1 MFFRH
6 LFKAFVLILT
16 ILSVNLLTA
25 HLDNY
30 LSDYR
35 GQFDALTFTLL
46 GMGVVVLIFYPLF
59 AWMDQGVDRISR
71 EFLTLGKRLIGRKL
85 GMILAFLAGFYGLF
99 YLYGE
104 LWFHTNLHPQ
114 VMDRVLNL
122 WTRLRT

>member
-30 LSDYR
+30 LSGYR
-35 GQFDALTFTLL
+35 GQYDALTFTLL
-46 GMGVVVLIFYPLF
+46 GMTAVVIIFYPLF
-59 AWMDQGVDRISR
+59 SWLDGWADRVAR
-71 EFLTLGKRLIGRKL
+71 EFLRLGKRLIGRKL

-104 LWFHTNLHPQ
+104 LWFQTNLHP
-114 VMDRVLNL
+114 RVIANMQELIHNL
-122 WTRLRT
+122 KN

>member
-1 MFFRH
+1 VFFRH

-35 GQFDALTFTLL
+35 GQFDALTFTVL
-46 GMGVVVLIFYPLF
+46 GMGVIVLLFYPLF
-59 AWMDQGVDRISR
+59 AWLDQGIDRIAR
-71 EFLTLGKRLIGRKL
+71 EFLAFGKRLIGRKT

-99 YLYGE
+99 YLYGQ
-104 LWFHTNLHPQ
+104 LWFDTNLHPL
-114 VMDRVLNL
+114 VVDRVAQL
-122 WTRLRT
+122 WLRIRT

>member
-25 HLDNY
+25 YLDNY

-35 GQFDALTFTLL
+35 GQLDALTFTLL
-46 GMGVVVLIFYPLF
+46 GMGVVVLLFYPLF
-59 AWMDQGVDRISR
+59 AWMDQGVDRIAR
-71 EFLTLGKRLIGRKL
+71 EFLALGKRLIGRKL
-85 GMILAFLAGFYGLF
+85 GMMLAFLAGFYGLF

-104 LWFHTNLHPQ
+104 LWFKTNLHPQ
-114 VMDRVLNL
+114 VLDRVENL

>member
-1 MFFRH
+1 VFFRH

-25 HLDNY
+25 YLDNY

-35 GQFDALTFTLL
+35 GQLDALTFTLL
-46 GMGVVVLIFYPLF
+46 GMGVVVLLFYPLF
-59 AWMDQGVDRISR
+59 AWMDQGVDRIAR
-71 EFLTLGKRLIGRKL
+71 EFLALGKRLIGRKL
-85 GMILAFLAGFYGLF
+85 GMMLAFLAGFYGLF

-104 LWFHTNLHPQ
+104 LWFKTNLHPQ
-114 VMDRVLNL
+114 VLDRVENL

>member
-46 GMGVVVLIFYPLF
+46 GMGVVVLLFYPLF
-59 AWMDQGVDRISR
+59 AWMDQGVDRIAR

-99 YLYGE
+99 YLYGD
-104 LWFHTNLHPQ
+104 LWFQTNLHPQ
-114 VMDRVLNL
+114 VMDRLENL